1 MSTLV
6 QIKQLI
12 NKLIRNLVKKNSN
25 LNDLVY
31 WKDMISGDETAFSFL
46 FKKYYSSLFNFG
58 KLYTSDSS
66 LISDSIQDLFM
77 DLWEK
82 RKSLGSVHKVKSYL
96 YGGFRNKLFQRFKKR
111 IKKSVF
117 KNTSDNNL
125 DFGMSLSIEDK
136 IIKTENN
143 NEKVKKVKNIINLLP
158 PKQKEVIYLKYYKG
172 FDNQQISEVLEI
184 NYQSVKNHL
193 YRSSLIFKKEM
204 KGLNQ

>member
-136 IIKTENN
+136 IIKAENN

>member
-1 MSTLV
+1 ME
-6 QIKQLI
+6 
-12 NKLIRNLVKKNSN
+12 KNSN
-25 LNDLVY
+25 LNDMVY
-31 WKDMISGDETAFSFL
+31 WKDMVSGDETAFSFL
-46 FKKYYSSLFNFG
+46 FKKYYSSLHNFG

-82 RKSLGSVHKVKSYL
+82 RKNLGSVHKVKSYL

-117 KNTSDNNL
+117 KNTPDNNL

-204 KGLNQ
+204 KGLKH

>member
-1 MSTLV
+1 ME
-6 QIKQLI
+6 
-12 NKLIRNLVKKNSN
+12 KNSN
-25 LNDLVY
+25 LNDMIY
-31 WKDMISGDETAFSFL
+31 WKDMVSGDETAFSFL
-46 FKKYYSSLFNFG
+46 FKKYYSSLYNFG

-82 RKSLGSVHKVKSYL
+82 RKNLGSVHKVKSYL

-117 KNTSDNNL
+117 KNTPDNNL

-204 KGLNQ
+204 KGLKHQ